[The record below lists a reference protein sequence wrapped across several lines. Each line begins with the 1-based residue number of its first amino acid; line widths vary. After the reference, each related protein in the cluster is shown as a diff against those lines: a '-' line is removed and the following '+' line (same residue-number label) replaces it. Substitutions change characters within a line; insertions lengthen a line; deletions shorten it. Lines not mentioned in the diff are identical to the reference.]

1 MKKLISILLC
11 GALTFTSCSDF
22 LDTDSPSKQSSEV
35 VFETESMA
43 KAALMG
49 IYSSL
54 CGTYAYGQKLSVNW
68 QGVSDIETNRGFSD
82 TGYIDKTGDS
92 GAGNFWC
99 NWYNKTTQWGGI
111 V

>member
-54 CGTYAYGQKLSVNW
+54 CGT
-68 QGVSDIETNRGFSD
+68 
-82 TGYIDKTGDS
+82 
-92 GAGNFWC
+92 
-99 NWYNKTTQWGGI
+99 
-111 V
+111 

>member
-54 CGTYAYGQKLSVNW
+54 CETVGKL
-68 QGVSDIETNRGFSD
+68 
-82 TGYIDKTGDS
+82 
-92 GAGNFWC
+92 AGSFGHRNQSWILRHRI
-99 NWYNKTTQWGGI
+99 Y
-111 V
+111 

>member
-68 QGVSDIETNRGFSD
+68 QGVSDIETNPTPDILIKPVTPEPETSGV
-82 TGYIDKTGDS
+82 TGITKLLNG
-92 GAGNFWC
+92 GNC
-99 NWYNKTTQWGGI
+99 LN
-111 V
+111 

>member
-43 KAALMG
+43 KAAL
-49 IYSSL
+49 IWLYL
-54 CGTYAYGQKLSVNW
+54 YRLLQ
-68 QGVSDIETNRGFSD
+68 
-82 TGYIDKTGDS
+82 
-92 GAGNFWC
+92 
-99 NWYNKTTQWGGI
+99 
-111 V
+111 